1 MDPRLGPYYKEDKMQ
16 ATVEALIRKLNLMHD
31 KAVLMHRER
40 CKYAEISHQ
49 EYDHDYC
56 KRIIDDIQAH
66 AGDIYNDRQG
76 TEIKTEMEYKKNDK
90 R

>member
-16 ATVEALIRKLNLMHD
+16 ASIEALIGKLNLMHD
-31 KAVLMHRER
+31 LAVDMHRER
-40 CKYAEISHQ
+40 CRYSEISHQ

-56 KRIIDDIQAH
+56 KRILDDIQAH

-76 TEIKTEMEYKKNDK
+76 DEIKTEMEYKKL
-90 R
+90 